1 MTLPKYQ
8 RVAASVRTRI
18 AEGLLQPG
26 QAVPSAAAL
35 ARAHGVS
42 PLTCR
47 KALQTLIEEGTLTP
61 GPSRN
66 ARPRVPVSARTLP
79 ERSVADAERAL
90 STSLAVRRRA
100 IGLTQPQFAAALGVS
115 VTTVGHAE
123 TGRLWQARRFW
134 EKADSALAADGE
146 LLRLHDARQAAMVA
160 PHAETGQGAF
170 TKPQEDSATVA
181 CVVIV
186 WSDGAL
192 TALVPSALG
201 SRRRGTGLIE
211 ANGTSQDGRVASVN
225 VPAFPGS
232 VRSHERSPMGR

>member
-18 AEGLLQPG
+18 AEGLLRPG
-26 QAVPSAAAL
+26 QAAPSAAAL

-66 ARPRVPVSARTLP
+66 ARPRVPASARTLS

-90 STSLAVRRRA
+90 STSLAARRRA

-123 TGRLWQARRFW
+123 TGRLWQARRRRR
-134 EKADSALAADGE
+134 AT
-146 LLRLHDARQAAMVA
+146 QAARC
-160 PHAETGQGAF
+160 P
-170 TKPQEDSATVA
+170 PSRDSGTPRRDRPGRVHEA
-181 CVVIV
+181 
-186 WSDGAL
+186 
-192 TALVPSALG
+192 
-201 SRRRGTGLIE
+201 SRRFRDGLMRRDRVVRWCAHNAGPERTRIAATRDRTDRSQQDVPRWARRVRERPRFRG
-211 ANGTSQDGRVASVN
+211 
-225 VPAFPGS
+225 
-232 VRSHERSPMGR
+232 

>member
-18 AEGLLQPG
+18 AEGLLRPG
-26 QAVPSAAAL
+26 QAAPSAAAL

-66 ARPRVPVSARTLP
+66 ARPRVPASARTLS

-90 STSLAVRRRA
+90 STSLAARRRA

-134 EKADSALAADGE
+134 EKADSVLAAGGE
-146 LLRLHDARQAAMVA
+146 LLRLHDARQAAIVA
-160 PHAETGQGAF
+160 PHAETDQAEF
-170 TKPQEDSATVA
+170 TKPQEDSATVS

-192 TALVPSALG
+192 TTLVPSALA
-201 SRRRGTGLIE
+201 SRRRGIGLIE
-211 ANGTSQDGRVASVN
+211 ANRTSRDGRVASVN
-225 VPAFPGS
+225 VPAFAGS